1 MALEKNYKV
10 VAVISTSKHGND
22 AGEEAGVGKIN
33 VPVTKREDAEAVLK
47 ETKPQVCLIATKTYV
62 QDVYDDLVILAKLGI
77 NAITMGEE
85 SMYSW
90 NSSPELTKK
99 LDELFK

>member
-1 MALEKNYKV
+1 M
-10 VAVISTSKHGND
+10 
-22 AGEEAGVGKIN
+22 
-33 VPVTKREDAEAVLK
+33 
-47 ETKPQVCLIATKTYV
+47 

-99 LDELFK
+99 IDALFKQGNCTLTGTGFSDVYRGYLPCVLAGSAHKVNKIIGKT

>member
-1 MALEKNYKV
+1 MENKQVPIALWGLGVMNKMVLRMALEKNYKV

-47 ETKPQVCLIATKTYV
+47 ETKP
-62 QDVYDDLVILAKLGI
+62 
-77 NAITMGEE
+77 
-85 SMYSW
+85 
-90 NSSPELTKK
+90 
-99 LDELFK
+99 